1 MYDCQS
7 GIDVTTNKA
16 HSVVKKS
23 REKDLISPTF
33 YPRLF
38 CTKVLC
44 KAFLYLHFRFE
55 LLLAKEYWRKCAY
68 KMLVKLTQ
76 DQSFFSQHRFF
87 FQLRKSIA
95 NDFRVRLTWFN
106 ADSWLNL
113 QRNLNE
119 NLLIFLNHL
128 KHNNFFKLC

>member
-16 HSVVKKS
+16 NSVVKKVE
-23 REKDLISPTF
+23 RRIQFHQHFTRGFFVRKF
-33 YPRLF
+33 CAKLF
-38 CTKVLC
+38 CTYILGLN
-44 KAFLYLHFRFE
+44 FF
-55 LLLAKEYWRKCAY
+55 WRKNIGANAHIKCWWNWP
-68 KMLVKLTQ
+68 KIKV
-76 DQSFFSQHRFF
+76 FFSQHRF

-128 KHNNFFKLC
+128 ITTVF